1 MHHENLLTIKYILK
15 YPFFLRYK
23 KILVID
29 DDVNQLRLIKNVLL
43 EVGLRPYCLLH
54 PKNLKHGLDQKPHL
68 IILDLYA
75 DFEGTEKTEKLDEL
89 CRVLKKDFA
98 FFEIPVM
105 FISASEKKEDIVNAL
120 ESGANDFVKKPFFFE
135 ELLARIGVQFRILYM
150 YDEIKKFLNTQE
162 SLSKQ
167 LLDLLEESRMQKEQI
182 EHMNHLLKQKSITDH
197 LTQVYNR
204 GYLFNVLQRE
214 IARSDRYEEKLSL
227 IMFDIDFF
235 KKVND
240 TYGHM
245 VGDLVLKGVVEV
257 FKKRVRTSDLIARY
271 GGEEFVI
278 LLTNTELQN
287 AAQVAEE
294 IRLAVSQVVF
304 KVHEGIKIQVTIS
317 GGVTSYQPQESL
329 DYFFVRLDEALY
341 KAKNQGRNQIV
352 VV

>member
-15 YPFFLRYK
+15 YPFFLKYK
-23 KILVID
+23 KILIID
-29 DDVNQLRLIKNVLL
+29 DDIHQLKLIKNVLL
-43 EVGLRPYCLLH
+43 EVGLKPYCLLN
-54 PKNLKHGLDQKPHL
+54 PSNLSIGLAQNPQL

-75 DFEGTEKTEKLDEL
+75 DFSDTKKTGKLDEL

-98 FFEIPVM
+98 FFEVPVM
-105 FISASEKKEDIVNAL
+105 FISASDKKEDVIGVL

-135 ELLARIGVQFRILYM
+135 ELIARIGVQFRILYM
-150 YDEIKKFLNTQE
+150 YDEIRKFLNTQE
-162 SLSKQ
+162 NLSEQ
-167 LLDLLEESRMQKEQI
+167 LLNLLEESRRQKEQI

-204 GYLFNVLQRE
+204 GYLFNVLKRE
-214 IARSDRYEEKLSL
+214 IARSHRYEEKLSL

-278 LLTNTELQN
+278 LLTNTELEN
-287 AAQVAEE
+287 AARVAEE
-294 IRLAVSQVVF
+294 IRVAVSKAVF
-304 KVHEGIKIQVTIS
+304 NVSEETKIQVTIS
-317 GGVTSYQPQESL
+317 GGVTYYQPKESL
-329 DYFFVRLDEALY
+329 DHFFVRLDEALY